1 MNFLIIM
8 SQHLLFTQ
16 LINGETKMQQEEMIS
31 KKEFKT
37 FKNIYLAQNSII
49 CRLYIEQSKEL
60 AEKQITIEY
69 FRKALELV
77 EEVCETTK
85 DIDPILKKQI
95 ITIIY
100 NR

>member
-1 MNFLIIM
+1 
-8 SQHLLFTQ
+8 
-16 LINGETKMQQEEMIS
+16 MQQEEMIS
-31 KKEFKT
+31 KKEFET

-49 CRLYIEQSKEL
+49 CRLYMEQSKEL

-95 ITIIY
+95 ITIIN

>member
-1 MNFLIIM
+1 MK
-8 SQHLLFTQ
+8 S
-16 LINGETKMQQEEMIS
+16 EE
-31 KKEFKT
+31 EFET

-49 CRLYIEQSKEL
+49 CRLYIEQ
-60 AEKQITIEY
+60 
-69 FRKALELV
+69 RKALELV

-95 ITIIY
+95 ITIIH

>member
-1 MNFLIIM
+1 MGKLKCNKKKWD
-8 SQHLLFTQ
+8 Q
-16 LINGETKMQQEEMIS
+16 

-49 CRLYIEQSKEL
+49 CRLYMEQSKEL

-77 EEVCETTK
+77 EEVCEETK

-95 ITIIY
+95 ITIIH

>member
-1 MNFLIIM
+1 M
-8 SQHLLFTQ
+8 SQQLLFTQ
-16 LINGETKMQQEEMIS
+16 LINGENKMKSEE
-31 KKEFKT
+31 EFET

-49 CRLYIEQSKEL
+49 CRLYMEQSKEL

-95 ITIIY
+95 ITIIN

>member
-1 MNFLIIM
+1 MK
-8 SQHLLFTQ
+8 S
-16 LINGETKMQQEEMIS
+16 EE
-31 KKEFKT
+31 EFET
-37 FKNIYLAQNSII
+37 FKNIYLTQNSII
-49 CRLYIEQSKEL
+49 CRLYMEQSKEL

-77 EEVCETTK
+77 EEVCKTTK

-95 ITIIY
+95 ITIIH

>member
-1 MNFLIIM
+1 M